1 MAEPLK
7 ITSTKNPR
15 IKHLLEL
22 QSKSKVRRK
31 ENRFIIEGQL
41 EVKRAAESGYRIEEV
56 YINES
61 IIPLNEARNLLPEY
75 TGDFILLSQDVF
87 DKIAYRKTTG
97 GILAI
102 AIPKTHD
109 LIDLKISSNPL
120 LLVVESVEKPGN
132 IGALLRTVDAAGIDG
147 MIICDPQTDLYNP
160 NVIRSSIGGVFTTSI
175 ANSSSSEVIEW
186 LKENNIQILS
196 TALTATAR
204 YDKINYSKPSA
215 IVMGTEST
223 GLSDI
228 WLNNSDDNII
238 IPMNGIMDSLNV
250 SVSAAVVVFEAA
262 RQRDFKAS
270 RQL

>member
-22 QSKSKVRRK
+22 QSKSKVRRN

-41 EVKRAAESGYRIEEV
+41 EVKRAAESGYQLEEV
-56 YINES
+56 YINEDIIS
-61 IIPLNEARNLLPEY
+61 IAEAHNFLPEY
-75 TGDFILLSQDVF
+75 NNEFILLSPDIF
-87 DKIAYRKTTG
+87 EKLAYRKTTE
-97 GILAI
+97 GILAV
-102 AIPKTHD
+102 AIPKSHD
-109 LIDLKISSNPL
+109 LKQLKISANPL

-147 MIICDPQTDLYNP
+147 MIICDPHTDLYNP
-160 NVIRSSIGGVFTTSI
+160 NVIRSSIGGVFTASI
-175 ANSSSSEVIEW
+175 AISSSSGVIEW
-186 LKENNIQILS
+186 LKQNNIQILS

-204 YDKINYSKPSA
+204 YDKINYNKPSA

-223 GLSDI
+223 GLSEI

-238 IPMNGIMDSLNV
+238 IPMSGIMDSLNV
-250 SVSAAVVVFEAA
+250 SVSAAVVVFEAV
-262 RQRDFKAS
+262 RQRDFKVS
-270 RQL
+270 R